1 MEKTVSPSP
10 SPANPNLY
18 LLRLIY
24 SNSTKI
30 IIRITVLSKQALLEI
45 VQDMEV
51 LVCRFPSFLYSTY
64 LYCD

>member
-10 SPANPNLY
+10 ANPDLY
-18 LLRLIY
+18 LLKLIY
-24 SNSTKI
+24 SNSNKI

-51 LVCRFPSFLYSTY
+51 LVCRFSSFLFFPP
-64 LYCD
+64 LYKS